1 MSETHLIEQAPSM
14 LEEMDMDPEQ
24 INQEVNAER
33 ATQSLLDAGKKSDR
47 MQSEMRSSNSKDLPD
62 DVVGYI
68 RENDLNGAVKRA
80 LNKVLREKPSEPL
93 SAIAG

>member
-1 MSETHLIEQAPSM
+1 
-14 LEEMDMDPEQ
+14 
-24 INQEVNAER
+24 
-33 ATQSLLDAGKKSDR
+33 